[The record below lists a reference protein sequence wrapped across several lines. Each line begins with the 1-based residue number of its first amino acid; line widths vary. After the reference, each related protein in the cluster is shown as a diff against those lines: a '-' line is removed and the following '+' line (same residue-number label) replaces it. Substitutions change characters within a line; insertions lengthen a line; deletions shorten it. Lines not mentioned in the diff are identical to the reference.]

1 VSRIVKPL
9 VAIVGRPNVGK
20 STLFNKLCGQ
30 RLAIVEDLPGTTR
43 DRIYADAEWN
53 GRVFT
58 MIDTGGLELGG
69 GGDYS
74 REIRAQAQLAID
86 ECDVIVLLV
95 DVPSGITTADTDV
108 ADMLRRS
115 HKPVVLGANKAD
127 NPRLRQEAVEFFSL
141 GLGEPIALSSISGT
155 GTGDLL
161 DAITEALPP
170 VAPGGDEEEDQLDPG
185 ILRVAIIGRP
195 NTGKSSL
202 VNAILGQDRVIVS
215 DIPGTT
221 RDTIDTEVEH
231 NGQRVILIDT
241 AGIRRRGRV
250 GQGVEKYSVL
260 RSHRAIDRCDVAV
273 LMVDALEGI
282 TAQDAH
288 IAGYIQD
295 AAKGIIVVLN
305 KWDLV
310 RERRRA
316 AAAAEAAAVNL
327 LIPETAEAGGEEANS
342 PEPRAVPVAR
352 ISSQDEVADAK
363 QYIQH
368 VRAELKFLPY
378 APIVFA
384 SAKTRYHV
392 GSIMDQALRI
402 FDTRQIRITTPA
414 LNDLVR
420 DAVHR
425 HHPSFVQGRQL
436 RLYYATQADVNPPTF
451 VFFVND
457 PELAHFGYQRYLEN
471 RLRDVFGFPGTAI
484 RLQFRARSKSDIGG
498 ASEGHEHVRRR
509 SAQSGPSRRKP
520 SRGPVRSR

>member
-1 VSRIVKPL
+1 MKPL

-20 STLFNKLCGQ
+20 STLFNKLAGQ
-30 RLAIVEDLPGTTR
+30 RIAIVEDLPGTTR

-53 GRVFT
+53 GRIFT

-69 GGDYS
+69 GGDFS
-74 REIRAQAQLAID
+74 KEIRAQAQLAID

-95 DVPSGITTADTDV
+95 DVPSGITAADAEV
-108 ADMLRRS
+108 ADLLRRS
-115 HKPVVLGANKAD
+115 KKPVVLGANKAD
-127 NPRLRQEAVEFFSL
+127 NQKLRQEAVEFYSL
-141 GLGEPIALSSISGT
+141 GLGEPITVSSISGT

-161 DAITEALPP
+161 DAITELLPP
-170 VAPGGDEEEDQLDPG
+170 SDGAEEEEADPG
-185 ILRVAIIGRP
+185 LLRVAIVGRP

-231 NGQRVILIDT
+231 DGQRVVLIDT

-250 GQGVEKYSVL
+250 GPGVEKYSVL
-260 RSHRAIDRCDVAV
+260 RAHRAIDRCDVAV
-273 LMVDALEGI
+273 LMVDGLDGI
-282 TAQDAH
+282 TAQDTH
-288 IAGYIQD
+288 IAGYVHD
-295 AAKGIIVVLN
+295 AAKGIIVVIN

-316 AAAAEAAAVNL
+316 AEEAAEAAEQYRTGGFA
-327 LIPETAEAGGEEANS
+327 PGETPARPVEQEMLEAKE
-342 PEPRAVPVAR
+342 
-352 ISSQDEVADAK
+352 
-363 QYIQH
+363 YIQH
-368 VRAELKFLPY
+368 VHAELKFLPY
-378 APIVFA
+378 APVVFS

-402 FDTRQIRITTPA
+402 YQTRQVRISTPQ
-414 LNDLVR
+414 LNDVVR

-425 HHPSFVQGRQL
+425 HHPTSVQGRKL
-436 RLYYATQADVNPPTF
+436 KLYYVTQADVNPPTF

-471 RLRDVFGFPGTAI
+471 RLRELFGFEGTTI
-484 RLQFRARSKSDIGG
+484 RLQFRPRSQDEDAAGDRP
-498 ASEGHEHVRRR
+498 AARR
-509 SAQSGPSRRKP
+509 SSPGSRTKHA
-520 SRGPVRSR
+520 STTRSR